1 MADPVRIVSP
11 VDGAVWAERAVA
23 TDDAVEATV
32 LAAGDAQRQWA
43 EVDLDERAARCT
55 ALVDAVVGMAD
66 RIVPELAWQMGR
78 PITFG
83 PGELGGFAERGHHM
97 IAIARDALAPV
108 ELPEQP
114 GFERFIERVP
124 LGVVLCVA
132 PWNYPLL
139 TAVNTIVP
147 ALMAGNAVVLKHA
160 SQTLIVGER
169 FQEAADAA
177 ALPSGLFSNLVLSH
191 RHVAQALKRRW
202 FDRVNFTGSVEAGR
216 TIERSAA
223 GTFAGVGLE
232 LGGKDPAY
240 VRSDADLAHT
250 VENVVDGAF
259 FNSGQSCCGI
269 ERVYVHRSV
278 FDQTVEAMAAAVA
291 AYRLGSPLDAESTLG
306 PMVTGR
312 AADDVRAQVGAAL
325 DAGASAVIGPKE
337 FADADGGPGSPYLA
351 PTLLTGVDHS
361 MAVMAEES
369 FGPVLG
375 VMPVDDDA
383 EAVRLMNDSPYGL
396 TASIWT
402 ADVDA
407 ARSIGRQ
414 LETGTVYM
422 NRADYL
428 DPALAWTGVKDTGRG
443 VTLSALG
450 YGELTR
456 PKSFHLK
463 TEVPASE

>member
-1 MADPVRIVSP
+1 MADTVRIVTP
-11 VDGAVWAERAVA
+11 VDGSVWAERAVA
-23 TDDAVEATV
+23 SDRTVEAAVTT
-32 LAAGDAQRQWA
+32 ARQAQRGWA
-43 EVDLDERAARCT
+43 AVDLEQRAAACT
-55 ALVDAVVGMAD
+55 RFVDAVVGMAD
-66 RIVPELAWQMGR
+66 ELVPELAWQMGR
-78 PITFG
+78 PVTFG
-83 PGELGGFAERGHHM
+83 PGELRGFAERGHHM
-97 IAIARDALAPV
+97 ITIAPDALAPI
-108 ELPEQP
+108 ELPDTS
-114 GFERFIERVP
+114 GFERSIDHVP
-124 LGVVLCVA
+124 VGVVLCVA

-160 SQTLIVGER
+160 SQTLVVGER
-169 FQEAADAA
+169 FQEAADRAG
-177 ALPSGLFSNLVLSH
+177 LPHGVFTNLVLSH
-191 RHVAQALKRRW
+191 GQVAHALGRRW
-202 FDRVNFTGSVEAGR
+202 FDRVNFTGSVESGR
-216 TIERSAA
+216 SIERAAA

-240 VRSDADLAHT
+240 VRPDANLVHT

-278 FDQTVEAMAAAVA
+278 FDQTVDAMAEAVA
-291 AYRLGSPLDAESTLG
+291 AYRLGSPLDVETTLG
-306 PMVTGR
+306 PMVTAR
-312 AADDVRAQVGAAL
+312 AADQVRAQIDAAL
-325 DAGASAVIGPKE
+325 GAGARAVVGPDR
-337 FADADGGPGSPYLA
+337 FGDADGGAGSPYLA

-361 MAVMAEES
+361 MDVMAEES
-369 FGPVLG
+369 FGPVVG

-402 ADVDA
+402 ADVEA
-407 ARSIGRQ
+407 ARTIGAQ
-414 LETGTVYM
+414 LDTGTVFM

-443 VTLSALG
+443 VTLSVLG

-456 PKSFHLK
+456 PKSFHLR
-463 TEVPASE
+463 VDLG

>member
-11 VDGAVWAERAVA
+11 VDGSIWAERAVA
-23 TDDAVEATV
+23 SDEAVETAV
-32 LAAGDAQRQWA
+32 MAARRAQQGWA
-43 EVDLDERAARCT
+43 EVDLAERAARCT
-55 ALVDAVVGMAD
+55 AFVDAVVGLGD

-78 PITFG
+78 PVAAG
-83 PGELGGFAERGHHM
+83 PGELRGFAERGHHM
-97 IAIARDALAPV
+97 IEIAPDALAPIG
-108 ELPEQP
+108 LPEKV
-114 GFERFIERVP
+114 GFERSIERVP
-124 LGVVLCVA
+124 VGVVLCVA

-160 SQTLIVGER
+160 SQTLVVGER
-169 FQEAADAA
+169 FEEAANAA
-177 ALPSGLFSNLVLSH
+177 GLPSGVFSNLVLSH
-191 RHVAQALKRRW
+191 HQVSDALGRRW

-240 VRSDADLAHT
+240 VRADADLEPT

-278 FDQTVEAMAAAVA
+278 FDETVDAMAEVVA
-291 AYRLGSPLDAESTLG
+291 AYRLGSPLDADTTLG

-325 DAGASAVIGPKE
+325 EAGATAAVGPSR
-337 FADADGGPGSPYLA
+337 FGDADGGSGSPYLA

-361 MAVMAEES
+361 MEVMTEES

-456 PKSFHLK
+456 PKSFHLRF
-463 TEVPASE
+463 

>member
-1 MADPVRIVSP
+1 MAEPVRIVSP
-11 VDGAVWAERAVA
+11 VDGSTWAERAVA
-23 TDDAVEATV
+23 SDEALETTV
-32 LAAGDAQRQWA
+32 RTARDAQRSWA
-43 EVDLDERAARCT
+43 DVDFAERTALCT
-55 ALVDAVVGMAD
+55 AFVDAVVGLGD

-78 PITFG
+78 PVGAG
-83 PGELGGFAERGHHM
+83 PGELRGFAERGHHM
-97 IAIARDALAPV
+97 IEIAPDALAPID
-108 ELPEQP
+108 LPEKA
-114 GFERFIERVP
+114 GFERSIERVP
-124 LGVVLCVA
+124 VGVVLCVA

-160 SQTLIVGER
+160 SQTLVVGER

-177 ALPSGLFSNLVLSH
+177 GLPPGLFSNLVLSH
-191 RHVAQALKRRW
+191 QQVSHALGRRW
-202 FDRVNFTGSVEAGR
+202 FDRINFTGSVEAGR

-240 VRSDADLAHT
+240 VRADADLAHT

-269 ERVYVHRSV
+269 ERVYVHRSR
-278 FDQTVEAMAAAVA
+278 FDETVDAMAEAVA
-291 AYRLGSPLDAESTLG
+291 GYRLGSPLDAETTLG

-312 AADDVRAQVGAAL
+312 AADGVRAQVGAAL
-325 DAGASAVIGPKE
+325 DAGATAVVGPGR
-337 FADADGGPGSPYLA
+337 FGHADGGPGSPYLA

-361 MAVMAEES
+361 MEVMAEES

-383 EAVRLMNDSPYGL
+383 RAVRLMNDSPYGL
-396 TASIWT
+396 TASVWT
-402 ADVDA
+402 ADIDA

-456 PKSFHLK
+456 PKSFHLR
-463 TEVPASE
+463 TT

>member
-1 MADPVRIVSP
+1 MAH
-11 VDGAVWAERAVA
+11 
-23 TDDAVEATV
+23 
-32 LAAGDAQRQWA
+32 
-43 EVDLDERAARCT
+43 
-55 ALVDAVVGMAD
+55 ALG
-66 RIVPELAWQMGR
+66 Q
-78 PITFG
+78 
-83 PGELGGFAERGHHM
+83 
-97 IAIARDALAPV
+97 
-108 ELPEQP
+108 
-114 GFERFIERVP
+114 
-124 LGVVLCVA
+124 
-132 PWNYPLL
+132 
-139 TAVNTIVP
+139 
-147 ALMAGNAVVLKHA
+147 
-160 SQTLIVGER
+160 
-169 FQEAADAA
+169 
-177 ALPSGLFSNLVLSH
+177 
-191 RHVAQALKRRW
+191 RW

-216 TIERSAA
+216 TIERAAA

-240 VRSDADLAHT
+240 VRHDADLAPT

-278 FDQTVEAMAAAVA
+278 FDQTVDAMAEAVA
-291 AYRLGSPLDAESTLG
+291 AYRLGSPLEADTTLG
-306 PMVTGR
+306 PMVTAR
-312 AADDVRAQVGAAL
+312 AADEVRAQVGGAL
-325 DAGASAVIGPKE
+325 AAGARAVVGADG
-337 FADADGGPGSPYLA
+337 FGDADGGPGSPYLA
-351 PTLLTGVDHS
+351 PTLLIDVDHS
-361 MAVMAEES
+361 MEVMAEES

-375 VMPVDDDA
+375 VMPVDDDT

-402 ADVDA
+402 ADVEA

-456 PKSFHLK
+456 PKSFHLRLD
-463 TEVPASE
+463 PG

>member
-1 MADPVRIVSP
+1 MVDPVRIVSP
-11 VDGAVWAERAVA
+11 VDGSVWAERAVA
-23 TDDAVEATV
+23 SDRALEATV
-32 LAAGDAQRQWA
+32 SAARQAQREWA
-43 EVDLDERAARCT
+43 AVDPEQRAATCT
-55 ALVDAVVGMAD
+55 RFVDAMVGLGD
-66 RIVPELAWQMGR
+66 EIVPELAWQMGR
-78 PITFG
+78 PVTFG
-83 PGELGGFAERGHHM
+83 PGELRGFAERGHHM
-97 IAIARDALAPV
+97 IAIAPDALAPI
-108 ELPEQP
+108 ELPDKP
-114 GFERFIERVP
+114 GFERSIERVP
-124 LGVVLCVA
+124 VGVVLCVA

-139 TAVNTIVP
+139 TAVNTVVP
-147 ALMAGNAVVLKHA
+147 ALMAGNTVVLKHA
-160 SQTLIVGER
+160 SQTLVVGER

-177 ALPSGLFSNLVLSH
+177 GLPEGVFANLVLSH
-191 RHVAQALKRRW
+191 QQVAHALGRRW

-216 TIERSAA
+216 TIERAAA

-240 VRSDADLAHT
+240 VRHDADLAHT

-278 FDQTVEAMAAAVA
+278 FDQTVDAMAESVA
-291 AYRLGSPLDAESTLG
+291 AYRLGSPLDGDTTLG
-306 PMVTGR
+306 PMVTAR
-312 AADDVRAQVGAAL
+312 AADDVRAQVGGAL
-325 DAGASAVIGPKE
+325 AAGASAVVG
-337 FADADGGPGSPYLA
+337 ADRFGDSDGGPGSPYLA
-351 PTLLTGVDHS
+351 PTLLIDVDHS
-361 MAVMAEES
+361 MEVMTEES

-402 ADVDA
+402 ADVEA

-443 VTLSALG
+443 ITLSALG

-456 PKSFHLK
+456 PRSFHLR
-463 TEVPASE
+463 TT

>member
-11 VDGAVWAERAVA
+11 VDGSIWAERAVA
-23 TDDAVEATV
+23 TDAAVEATAGTARRAQPDW
-32 LAAGDAQRQWA
+32 AAL
-43 EVDLDERAARCT
+43 DLDERAARCT
-55 ALVDAVVGMAD
+55 AFVDALVGLGD

-78 PITFG
+78 PVAFG
-83 PGELGGFAERGHHM
+83 PGELRGFAERGHHM
-97 IAIARDALAPV
+97 IAIARDALAPI
-108 ELPEQP
+108 ELPETP
-114 GFERFIERVP
+114 GFERSIERVP
-124 LGVVLCVA
+124 VGVVLCVA

-147 ALMAGNAVVLKHA
+147 ALMAGNTVVLKHA
-160 SQTLIVGER
+160 SQTLVVGER
-169 FQEAADAA
+169 FQEAADTAG
-177 ALPSGLFSNLVLSH
+177 LPAGVFSNLVLSH
-191 RHVAQALKRRW
+191 RQVAGALERRW

-216 TIERSAA
+216 TIERAAA

-240 VRSDADLAHT
+240 VRHDADRGHT

-278 FDQTVEAMAAAVA
+278 VDETVEAMAEAVA
-291 AYRLGSPLDAESTLG
+291 SYRLGSPLDAETTLG
-306 PMVTGR
+306 PMVTAR
-312 AADDVRAQVGAAL
+312 AADEVRAQIDAAVA
-325 DAGASAVIGPKE
+325 AGATAVVGSDR
-337 FADADGGPGSPYLA
+337 FGDADGGPGSPYLA

-369 FGPVLG
+369 FGPVVG
-375 VMPVDDDA
+375 VMPVADDA

-396 TASIWT
+396 SASIWT

-407 ARSIGRQ
+407 ARAIGGQ

-456 PKSFHLK
+456 PKSFHLR
-463 TEVPASE
+463 TDLAI

>member
-1 MADPVRIVSP
+1 MADTVRILTP
-11 VDGAVWAERAVA
+11 VDGSVWTERPIAS
-23 TDDAVEATV
+23 DQAVEAAVTTARQAQPDW
-32 LAAGDAQRQWA
+32 AAL
-43 EVDLDERAARCT
+43 DLDDRAALCT
-55 ALVDAVVGMAD
+55 RFVDAVVGLRD
-66 RIVPELAWQMGR
+66 KIVPELAWQMGR
-78 PITFG
+78 PVTFG
-83 PGELGGFAERGHHM
+83 PGELSGFAERGHHM
-97 IAIARDALAPV
+97 ISIAPDALAPV
-108 ELPEQP
+108 ELPISP
-114 GFERFIERVP
+114 GFERSIQRVP
-124 LGVVLCVA
+124 VGVVLCVA

-139 TAVNTIVP
+139 TAVNTIIP
-147 ALMAGNAVVLKHA
+147 AVMAGNTVVLKHA
-160 SQTLIVGER
+160 SQTLVVGDR
-169 FQEAADAA
+169 FQEAAGRAG
-177 ALPSGLFSNLVLSH
+177 LPEGIFTNLVLSH
-191 RHVAQALKRRW
+191 RQVAHALGQRW

-240 VRSDADLAHT
+240 VRPDADLAHT

-278 FDQTVEAMAAAVA
+278 YDETVDAMAEAVA
-291 AYRLGSPLDAESTLG
+291 GYRLGSPLDAETTMG
-306 PMVTGR
+306 PMVTAR
-312 AADDVRAQVGAAL
+312 AADEVRAQISDATASGATAIVGP
-325 DAGASAVIGPKE
+325 DRFG
-337 FADADGGPGSPYLA
+337 DADGGPGSPYLA

-361 MAVMAEES
+361 MEVMAEES

-402 ADVDA
+402 ADVEA
-407 ARSIGRQ
+407 ARSIGRK
-414 LETGTVYM
+414 LETGTVFM

-450 YGELTR
+450 YAELTR
-456 PKSFHLK
+456 PKSFHLR
-463 TEVPASE
+463 VDLG